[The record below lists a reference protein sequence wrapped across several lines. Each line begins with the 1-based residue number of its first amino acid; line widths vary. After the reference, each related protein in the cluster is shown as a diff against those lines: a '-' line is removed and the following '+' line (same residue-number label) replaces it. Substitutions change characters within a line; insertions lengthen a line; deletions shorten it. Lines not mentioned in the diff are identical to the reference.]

1 MNNYNPKD
9 YRILVIDDEEAI
21 CEILK
26 FNLERE
32 GYQVDCSYSAVEA
45 LDRDLTKYS
54 LFIVDIMM
62 ERLSGYDFVQRLRSN
77 MATEKLPVIM
87 CSALNDEDDK
97 VTGLNIG
104 ADDYISKPF
113 TVAEVIARTRAVL
126 RRSMPQLNAE
136 PDQVSSVDRY
146 RPDITYRTIRIDQN
160 EKVCYIDDLEVPLT
174 RTEYDILVFFLTH
187 RNRIYSR
194 EEIIREVWSPDV
206 LVSARAIDTNLT
218 RLRKKL
224 GNYGNNI
231 ITRQGFGYGFKETN

>member
-1 MNNYNPKD
+1 MKKFEPTEH
-9 YRILVIDDEEAI
+9 RILVIDDEEPI
-21 CEILK
+21 CDILK

-32 GYQVDCSYSAVEA
+32 GFVVDCSYSAVDA
-45 LDRDLTKYS
+45 LDRDLTRYS

-77 MATEKLPVIM
+77 MSTEKLPVIM

-104 ADDYISKPF
+104 ADDYVSKPF
-113 TVAEVIARTRAVL
+113 SVSEIVARAKAVL
-126 RRSMPQLNAE
+126 RRSIPTINAE
-136 PDQVSSVDRY
+136 TENTRDDY
-146 RPDITYRTIRIDQN
+146 HPDITYKTIRIDQN
-160 EKVCYIDDLEVPLT
+160 EKVCYIDGMEVPLT

-194 EEIIREVWSPDV
+194 EEIIQEVWSPDV
-206 LVSARAIDTNLT
+206 LVSNRAIDTNLT

-224 GNYGNNI
+224 GDYGNNI